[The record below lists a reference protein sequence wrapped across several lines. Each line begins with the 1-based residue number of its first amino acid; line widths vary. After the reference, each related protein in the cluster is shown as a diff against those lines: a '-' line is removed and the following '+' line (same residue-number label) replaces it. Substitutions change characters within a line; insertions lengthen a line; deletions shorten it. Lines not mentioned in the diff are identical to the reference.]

1 MWTTLRLAH
10 MPTGE
15 QKQKK
20 RTLDLLPKPDK
31 LTRYRHRYALH
42 ALKERRALLDGEMR
56 ECERKL
62 RYLRETLTHLDA
74 TLALFDPEGN
84 PKAIKAKRPYKR
96 VKLFGAGKLSRLIL
110 DALRKAGRPLSAP
123 EVTAAVVAELDYG
136 TDAAAGMATRVRAT
150 LIYLAKRARWSKRAS
165 ELRRRGDLPKQI
177 CRVLRC
183 AGSC

>member
-1 MWTTLRLAH
+1 

-74 TLALFDPEGN
+74 TLALLIPR
-84 PKAIKAKRPYKR
+84 AIPRPSRPSGPPYKR